1 VRGVPPRHG
10 SGEPGGAR
18 CDWIA
23 KPPAALVVAEGHR
36 SGFESAVRADFNRSF
51 VPSVP
56 VIGGQAG
63 VSVVSPDTHR
73 STSNLKLEVLR

>member
-23 KPPAALVVAEGHR
+23 KPPAALVVAEGRR
-36 SGFESAVRADFNRSF
+36 SGFESAVRADFNRTF

-63 VSVVSPDTHR
+63 VHPLSLPIHTVVP
-73 STSNLKLEVLR
+73 LIGY